1 MKSDEEIAVD
11 IKKNVGVDSVTIT
24 RRVLRLEGDRLY
36 RISDFDESDGLMP
49 IARDLD
55 KMILR
60 LRKLSAD
67 FKEAAEVTA
76 RLRGKNLID

>member
-24 RRVLRLEGDRLY
+24 RHVLRLEGDRLY
-36 RISDFDESDGLMP
+36 RISDFDESGGVMP

-67 FKEAAEVTA
+67 FKEAAEGTA